1 MPVAESITNFGALL
15 KYLRRSARL
24 TQRDLGQATGYTEAH
39 ICRLEK
45 NMRPPDMATLAALFV
60 PALELENRPDL
71 TRRLLQLASDARWT
85 AGPAT
90 PAPTPSSSHSS
101 QPVVPAAPPCNVMRS
116 GLLSRVRL
124 LLSTHKGVAVVGL
137 AGMGKTTLAA
147 AVARECSAH
156 SPVFWLSFLPG
167 VTTSADAVLRQLARF
182 LLGQGCL
189 QVRAL
194 AERPPDAAA
203 LPLDQSLGLLGAALN
218 QQPALLCF
226 DDVHLAFDDAAIMS
240 VLHFLSA
247 STPATL
253 LLTGR
258 EDIIL
263 PALVQV
269 NLTGLEPTEAQEL
282 ISRLGLH
289 APPALRER
297 LLSKT
302 GRSPMLLRL
311 AAGQLL
317 GQETDSADYADF
329 IEHLQTQPQ
338 VSAYI
343 LDTMLRDLS
352 PAAAWLAGLIA
363 VFRQPVD
370 LFDETLGDLLRQHNG
385 PTDLRPA
392 LAELQRRHLV
402 DHPRAAALHP
412 LVADHLLATLAA
424 DAPFKRRL
432 HRIAAEWSERAT
444 DDVIEAAH
452 HYACAGDPAQAT
464 EVIAEQTEALLNQ
477 GQAERA
483 AAVVDETLLQLRRK
497 RGDTTTLR
505 RRLLCARGDLLRLTL
520 RIGEAESSYRE
531 ALTLAGRRASV
542 RADIAAR
549 LAQSLLL
556 RGQAEEALLC
566 CQTAAADL
574 PPADVVL
581 LARLAAVECRA
592 LRLLSR
598 FDDAVAAAQRA
609 LALAERFAAYL
620 PQMADDIR
628 ARSERVLGFI
638 AYTRAPAGQQSLVHY
653 RRALAAARRG
663 GLRVSE
669 NAVLGNIA
677 VVLAEQGDLEGA
689 LKAYQEAQQG
699 GEAIGDMQVLA
710 AMAHNMAGVHF
721 VRHDLDAALAGFA
734 RACDISRRSGDSN
747 GLVLSLDARA
757 AVLIALGR
765 LDEARTWLEE
775 ALVLANDSAD
785 TWSLGS
791 VLCTLSEVLS
801 MQGDARAAAAAAQRA
816 LTLPGVADNAR
827 IRTQALSMMTLAHVA
842 SGDIATAQATLTAL
856 TPDAVGLEVGLW
868 RQIVESAV
876 ALAAGEHA
884 HAARLLQ
891 AISEQAEATGYQLYV
906 VMAARLRPG
915 LANRL
920 APAALVRCL
929 AG

>member
-60 PALELENRPDL
+60 PALDLENRPDL

-85 AGPAT
+85 AGAAT
-90 PAPTPSSSHSS
+90 PAAIPSSSHSS
-101 QPVVPAAPPCNVMRS
+101 QAVVPAAPPCNVMRS

-147 AVARECSAH
+147 AIARECGAH
-156 SPVFWLSFLPG
+156 GPVFWLCFLPG

-240 VLHFLSA
+240 VLHFLNA

-253 LLTGR
+253 LLTSR

-269 NLTGLEPTEAQEL
+269 NLTGLEPAEAQEL

-289 APPALRER
+289 TPPALRER

-343 LDTMLRDLS
+343 LDAMLRDLS
-352 PAAAWLAGLIA
+352 PASAWLAALIA
-363 VFRQPVD
+363 VFRQPI
-370 LFDETLGDLLRQHNG
+370 DLLDEMLSDLLQHEQESFA
-385 PTDLRPA
+385 LRSA
-392 LAELQRRHLV
+392 LIELQRRHLV

-412 LVADHLLATLAA
+412 LVTDHLQATLAA
-424 DAPFKRRL
+424 DARLKRRL
-432 HRIAAEWSERAT
+432 HRMAAEWCERAAE
-444 DDVIEAAH
+444 DMVEAAY
-452 HYACAGDPAQAT
+452 HYACAGDLAQAA
-464 EVIAEQTEALLNQ
+464 EVIVDRTESFINQ
-477 GQAERA
+477 GQAGRA
-483 AAVVDETLLQLRRK
+483 VAVVDEALRQLRRR
-497 RGDTTTLR
+497 RGDATTLR

-520 RIGEAESSYRE
+520 AVGEAESSYRE
-531 ALTLAGRRASV
+531 ALLLAGGV
-542 RADIAAR
+542 PGVYADIAAR

-556 RGQAEEALLC
+556 RGQAEEALAVAR
-566 CQTAAADL
+566 TAAGQL
-574 PPADVVL
+574 PAADVVL

-598 FDDAVAAAQRA
+598 FDDAVDAAERA
-609 LALAERFAAYL
+609 LALSDRFAVYA
-620 PQMADDIR
+620 PRVADDVR

-638 AYTRAPAGQQSLVHY
+638 AYTRAPAGRQSLLHY

-663 GLRVSE
+663 GFRVSE
-669 NAVLGNIA
+669 NAALGNIS
-677 VVLAEQGDLEGA
+677 VVLVEHGDLAAA
-689 LKAYQEAQQG
+689 LKTYQEALQG
-699 GEAIGDMQVLA
+699 AEAIGDMQVLA
-710 AMAHNMAGVHF
+710 AVLHNMAGVHLL
-721 VRHDLDAALAGFA
+721 RLELDAALAGFTH
-734 RACDISRRSGDSN
+734 ACDISRQSGDCN

-757 AVLIALGR
+757 SVLLALGR
-765 LDEARTWLEE
+765 LAEARALLDEALSQ
-775 ALVLANDSAD
+775 ACDSAD

-791 VLCTLSEVLS
+791 VLCTLSQALS
-801 MQGDARAAAAAAQRA
+801 VQGDGPAAAAAAQRVFG
-816 LTLPGVADNAR
+816 LPGVADNAR
-827 IRTQALSMMTLAHVA
+827 IYTQARGAMVLAHVA
-842 SGDIATAQATLTAL
+842 TGDMAAAQAQLAD
-856 TPDAVGLEVGLW
+856 PVPAAIGLEVGLW
-868 RQIVESAV
+868 FQIVQGVA
-876 ALAAGEHA
+876 ALAAGEQA
-884 HAARLLQ
+884 RAASLLQ
-891 AISEQAEATGYQLYV
+891 DVRERAASSGYQFYV
-906 VMAARLRPG
+906 ALATKMRPG
-915 LANRL
+915 MTS
-920 APAALVRCL
+920 AALVRCF
-929 AG
+929 GGG